1 MRWVLLQLL
10 AVAPLLRITLKPP
23 RLQWRGND
31 LKDAAATSVTEM
43 APGFQLGL
51 VYEQLAN
58 EIRTDRAGVGG
69 RSPPAIEANVTIKVC
84 GGTGLQG
91 ITLGDSKEFGGG
103 GGCALL
109 Y

>member
-10 AVAPLLRITLKPP
+10 AIAPLLRITLKLP

-51 VYEQLAN
+51 GMSSLRMRSEQ
-58 EIRTDRAGVGG
+58 
-69 RSPPAIEANVTIKVC
+69 
-84 GGTGLQG
+84 TGLG
-91 ITLGDSKEFGGG
+91 ELGWGEKSS
-103 GGCALL
+103 CH
-109 Y
+109 